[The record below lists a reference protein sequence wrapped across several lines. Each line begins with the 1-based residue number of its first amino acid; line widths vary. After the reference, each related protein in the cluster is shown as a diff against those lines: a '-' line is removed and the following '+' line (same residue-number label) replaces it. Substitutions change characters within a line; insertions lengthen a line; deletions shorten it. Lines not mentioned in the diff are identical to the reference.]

1 MRELTMSE
9 TDQTGGGWVI
19 LAGLLGAIIGQYIHD
34 QLGGADGIDEIISD
48 TVDFITQ
55 AAEESQSSC
64 EPIYG
69 GCY

>member
-19 LAGLLGAIIGQYIHD
+19 LAGLLGAIIGQYIHEE
-34 QLGGADGIDEIISD
+34 LGGADGIDKIISD

-55 AAEESQSSC
+55 AVE
-64 EPIYG
+64 
-69 GCY
+69 

>member
-19 LAGLLGAIIGQYIHD
+19 LAGLLGALVGQYIHD
-34 QLGGADGIDEIISD
+34 ELGGADGIDEIISD

-55 AAEESQSSC
+55 AVE
-64 EPIYG
+64 
-69 GCY
+69 